1 MTQQAAENEDPRKAM
16 LDRIRANRA
25 ALNAPKQYQNFMPKT
40 LDSVQV
46 KTNPFDEISLQQ
58 IRNIGETA
66 TQDMRLR
73 RLNSEAH
80 AEQERQRRAL
90 IEARRRRREV
100 ENMPVTE
107 IPFYQPDFSGHSNAP
122 GGTAP
127 HTNFGPNFDP
137 EALTSFNWRGHTL
150 HVNPVAVKPFRG
162 LLNDLWKAG
171 YRPKVIGSH
180 NDRNIAGTNTP
191 SLHSH
196 GLAIDIDPGLNP
208 VTRNGK
214 MITALPKN
222 VAAIARKWGLDW
234 GGNWRSYK
242 DPMHFSLPHGGR
254 R

>member
-1 MTQQAAENEDPRKAM
+1 MATYEQDDPRKAL
-16 LDRIRANRA
+16 LDKIRAQRA
-25 ALNAPKQYQNFMPKT
+25 AVNAPVQYQNFMPKT
-40 LDSVQV
+40 LDVEV
-46 KTNPFDEISLQQ
+46 KENPYNETLLEGV
-58 IRNIGETA
+58 RNIGETA
-66 TQDMRLR
+66 TEEAMQRRFNRETYAEMQRQKRLR
-73 RLNSEAH
+73 DAARKRLKD
-80 AEQERQRRAL
+80 
-90 IEARRRRREV
+90 AR
-100 ENMPVTE
+100 NMPVAE
-107 IPFYQPDFSGHSNAP
+107 IPFYQPVP
-122 GGTAP
+122 GGHDPGKAAP
-127 HTNFGPNFDP
+127 FQSFGPNFDP
-137 EALTSFNWRGHTL
+137 EALTTFKWRGHTL

-196 GLAIDIDPGLNP
+196 GLAIDIDPTRNP

-222 VAAIARKWGLDW
+222 VAAIAAKWGLDW

-242 DPMHFSLPHGGR
+242 DPMHFSIPYGGR